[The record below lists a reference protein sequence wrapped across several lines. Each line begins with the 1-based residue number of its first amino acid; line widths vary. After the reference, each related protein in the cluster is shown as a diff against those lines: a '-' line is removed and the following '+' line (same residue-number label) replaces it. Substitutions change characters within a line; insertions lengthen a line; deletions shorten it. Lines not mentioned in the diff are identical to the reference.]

1 MRSSGPRAGRR
12 WLLWAALA
20 LILVIAA
27 ALVAAVVMSD
37 GDERTAAP
45 DDSTSTCTAPA
56 ATLPLLGTPGE
67 VPQRAALAVK
77 IENTRR
83 GRPQAGL
90 NEADVVFE
98 EQVEGR
104 LTRLLA
110 MYQSQDPET
119 VGPVR
124 SARTTDLTLLAELGR
139 PLFAWSGANRT
150 VRELVEAADVV
161 DVGASAAPDAYRRDP
176 DRRAP
181 YDLFAAPA
189 ALRSAGEAEDAD
201 ACAAVPRP
209 LFAYRDPGAPLAGPG
224 VADAS
229 GYSITGLATSVRWDW
244 DPASGWVRTQDGTP
258 HVDADGTPV
267 AVPNVMIRSTPY
279 HDSGQRDSVGA
290 VVPEAETIGEGEA
303 WLLSDGRV
311 QEGRWQ
317 KPSADAPTTYTALDG
332 SPMLLTPGR
341 TWVEVV
347 PPGAGELAAP

>member
-1 MRSSGPRAGRR
+1 MRSSGPEAGRR
-12 WLLWAALA
+12 RLLGAAVA
-20 LILVIAA
+20 LIVVIAA
-27 ALVAAVVMSD
+27 ALVTAVVMGD
-37 GDERTAAP
+37 GDEPTAAP
-45 DDSTSTCTAPA
+45 GDSTSTCTGPA

-67 VPQRAALAVK
+67 VPPRAALAVK
-77 IENTRR
+77 IENTGR

-110 MYQSQDPET
+110 VYQSQDPET

-161 DVGASAAPDAYRRDP
+161 DVGAAAAADAYRRDP

-181 YDLFAAPA
+181 YDLFASPA
-189 ALRSAGEAEDAD
+189 DLRAAGGTEDAA
-201 ACAAVPRP
+201 ACAAVPP
-209 LFAYRDPGAPLAGPG
+209 ALFAYRDPGTTLAGPG
-224 VADAS
+224 VVDAT
-229 GYSITGLATSVRWDW
+229 GYGITGLATSVRWDW
-244 DPASGWVRTQDGTP
+244 DAASGWVRTQDGTP
-258 HVDADGTPV
+258 HVDADGTRV
-267 AVPNVMIRSTPY
+267 AVPNVIIRSTPY
-279 HDSGQRDSVGA
+279 HDSGQRDSTGA
-290 VVPEAETIGEGEA
+290 VVPEAETIGEGDA

-317 KPSADAPTTYTALDG
+317 KASADAPTTYTASDG

-347 PPGAGELAAP
+347 PPGSGELATP